1 MDRRRFLSLLGVGAL
16 GGIVGAGFPKQRE
29 QRDEQDEDVEAPTS
43 GARQIVWSVDTAA
56 PLAALTFD
64 DGPDPEL
71 TPRILDLLDRYD
83 AKATFMVMGYNALQH
98 PTLLHDIVAAG
109 HDVGSHGWSHLN
121 LAKSTVAQTR
131 HEIGFG
137 RRVVEKRAGVPVRF
151 FRPPHGR
158 LSEAAVRLAAL
169 EGHDILLWS
178 LSRGNLSWQSPD
190 EVASHVLAGIGRGDI
205 VLLHDGLG
213 RGTFHR
219 GTDFADRLRRRRTV
233 ELEALPRILEGARAR
248 GLRLATVSDL
258 MAVQRTGDRRA

>member
-1 MDRRRFLSLLGVGAL
+1 MDRRRFLSLFGAGAL
-16 GGIVGAGFPKQRE
+16 GGMAGAGFPRPRQR
-29 QRDEQDEDVEAPTS
+29 QNDPDEDVESPTS
-43 GARQIVWSVDTAA
+43 GSRQIIWSIDTAS
-56 PLAALTFD
+56 PLTAVTFD

-71 TPRILDLLDRYD
+71 TPQILDLLERYE

-98 PTLLHDIVAAG
+98 PALLDDIVAAG

-121 LAKSTVAQTR
+121 LAESTVAQTR

-158 LSEAAVRLAAL
+158 LTEAAVRLAAL
-169 EGHDILLWS
+169 EQHDILMWS
-178 LSRGNLSWQSPD
+178 LSRGNLSWRSPD
-190 EVASHVLAGIGRGDI
+190 DVAEHVLGRIGPGEI
-205 VLLHDGLG
+205 VLLHDGIG

-219 GTDFADRLRRRRTV
+219 GTEFADRLRRRRSV
-233 ELEALPRILEGARAR
+233 ELKALPRILEGARAR

-258 MAVQRTGDRRA
+258 MAARRPDARGA

>member
-1 MDRRRFLSLLGVGAL
+1 MDRRRFLSLFGVGAL
-16 GGIVGAGFPKQRE
+16 GGMAGAGFPRTRRQR
-29 QRDEQDEDVEAPTS
+29 QLQDEDVEAPTS
-43 GARQIVWSVDTAA
+43 GLQQIIWSVDTAT

-71 TPRILDLLDRYD
+71 TPRILELLDRYD

-98 PTLLHDIVAAG
+98 VDVLRDIVAAG

-121 LAKSTVAQTR
+121 LARSTVAQTR

-137 RRVVEKRAGVPVRF
+137 SRIVEQRIGSPIRF

-158 LSEAAVRLAAL
+158 LTEAAQRLIAL

-178 LSRGNLSWQSPD
+178 LSRGKLSWQSPD
-190 EVASHVLAGIGRGDI
+190 QIASHVLGRIAPGDI
-205 VLLHDGLG
+205 VLLHDGIG

-219 GTDFADRLRRRRTV
+219 GTEFAERLRRRRSI
-233 ELEALPRILEGARAR
+233 ELQALPRILEEVRAR
-248 GLRLATVSDL
+248 GIGLTTVSDL
-258 MAVQRTGDRRA
+258 LAARRPRDGGA